1 MRISGEIYDGNTGA
15 PLSGV
20 TLRVSQ
26 AQGGARVPNII
37 SSRKGTFSYEDDN
50 IMGETMVEFI
60 LNGYQEKS
68 ISAEEL
74 QDAPVYL
81 YSLMDADDTPLDDG
95 VDVPETTPVQEDIQ
109 QTNWAPVAIIAGA
122 ALILFLMFRKKK

>member
-20 TLRVSQ
+20 TLRISQ

-37 SSRKGTFSYEDDN
+37 SSRAGTFSFEDDN
-50 IMGETMVEFI
+50 IMPETMVEFI
-60 LNGYQEKS
+60 SNGYQEKS
-68 ISAEEL
+68 VSAEEL
-74 QDAPVYL
+74 QDAPIYL

-95 VDVPETTPVQEDIQ
+95 VEVPDTTPVQEDIQ
-109 QTNWAPVAIIAGA
+109 ETNWAPIAIIAGA
-122 ALILFLMFRKKK
+122 ALLLFLMFRKKK

>member
-20 TLRVSQ
+20 TLRVSKVE
-26 AQGGARVPNII
+26 GAAKVPNII
-37 SSRKGTFSYEDDN
+37 SSRAGTFSLEDDN
-50 IMGETMVEFI
+50 IMPETLVEFI

-68 ISAEEL
+68 ISAGEL
-74 QDAPVYL
+74 QDAPIYL

-95 VDVPETTPVQEDIQ
+95 VEVPDTTPVQEDIQ
-109 QTNWAPVAIIAGA
+109 ETNWTPIAIIAGA
-122 ALILFLMFRKKK
+122 ALLLFLMFRKKK

>member
-20 TLRVSQ
+20 TLRVVQ
-26 AQGGARVPNII
+26 AQGGARIPNII
-37 SSRKGTFSYEDDN
+37 SSRKGTFSFEDDN
-50 IMGETMVEFI
+50 IMPETMVEFI
-60 LNGYQEKS
+60 SNGYQEKS

-95 VDVPETTPVQEDIQ
+95 VEVPETTPVQEDIQ
-109 QTNWAPVAIIAGA
+109 QTNWAPIALIAGA